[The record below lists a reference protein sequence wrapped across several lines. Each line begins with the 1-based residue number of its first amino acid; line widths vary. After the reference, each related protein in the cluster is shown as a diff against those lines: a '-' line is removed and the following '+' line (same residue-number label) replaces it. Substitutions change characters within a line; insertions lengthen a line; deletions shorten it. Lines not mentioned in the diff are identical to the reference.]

1 MRTRC
6 QRAAV
11 AILAMISWASVSAL
25 GVAAASLSPQ
35 ASQDAPTIPA
45 GTELHAQLTQVLST
59 KASQNGDPF
68 TASVTDPIFVKGY
81 EIVPAGSAIDGHVS
95 YVKPPGRAK
104 GVAEMRLV
112 IDTITAPDHTQY
124 PVSAST
130 ITAPDHTQ
138 YPVSASLHQAEG
150 AKVNG
155 EEGTITGPGKATKG
169 AAKETA
175 AETAAGA
182 GIGALA
188 DGGTGALY
196 GAAAGMLVGV
206 IHTLAKHH
214 KDITLPI
221 GTQLTFVIS
230 HATTGKKLTP
240 PGASSN

>member
-1 MRTRC
+1 MLRRNTMRTRC

-124 PVSAST
+124 PVSAS
-130 ITAPDHTQ
+130 
-138 YPVSASLHQAEG
+138 LHEAEG

-155 EEGTITGPGKATKG
+155 QEGTITGPGKATKG

-240 PGASSN
+240 PGAASN

>member
-35 ASQDAPTIPA
+35 ASQDAPTIPT

-104 GVAEMRLV
+104 GVAEMRLA

-124 PVSAST
+124 PVSAS
-130 ITAPDHTQ
+130 
-138 YPVSASLHQAEG
+138 LHEAEG

-155 EEGTITGPGKATKG
+155 QEGTITGPGKATKG

>member
-1 MRTRC
+1 MC
-6 QRAAV
+6 
-11 AILAMISWASVSAL
+11 ASISAL
-25 GVAAASLSPQ
+25 GVAQ
-35 ASQDAPTIPA
+35 EGQQAPTIPA

-68 TASVTDPIFVKGY
+68 TASVTDPIFLKGY
-81 EIVPAGSAIDGHVS
+81 EIVPAGSTVDGHVS
-95 YVKPPGRAK
+95 YVRPPGRAK

-112 IDTITAPDHTQY
+112 IDTITTPDHTQY
-124 PVSAST
+124 PVSA
-130 ITAPDHTQ
+130 A
-138 YPVSASLHQAEG
+138 LHQAEG

-155 EEGTITGPGKATKG
+155 QEGTITGPGKATKG

-175 AETAAGA
+175 EEAGAGA

-196 GAAAGMLVGV
+196 GAAAGVLVGV

-230 HATTGKKLTP
+230 HATTGKKLAP
-240 PGASSN
+240 PAGVNN

>member
-124 PVSAST
+124 PVSAS
-130 ITAPDHTQ
+130 
-138 YPVSASLHQAEG
+138 LHEAEG
-150 AKVNG
+150 ANVNG
-155 EEGTITGPGKATKG
+155 HEGTITGPGKATKG

-240 PGASSN
+240 PGAASN

>member
-1 MRTRC
+1 MRW
-6 QRAAV
+6 QRVAV
-11 AILAMISWASVSAL
+11 AILTSITWASVSAL
-25 GVAAASLSPQ
+25 GLAEANSAGQ

-124 PVSAST
+124 PVSAS
-130 ITAPDHTQ
+130 
-138 YPVSASLHQAEG
+138 LHQAEG

-175 AETAAGA
+175 AEAGAGA
-182 GIGALA
+182 GIGAIA

-206 IHTLAKHH
+206 IHTLAKHPR
-214 KDITLPI
+214 TL
-221 GTQLTFVIS
+221 IS
-230 HATTGKKLTP
+230 PSAP
-240 PGASSN
+240 N

>member
-124 PVSAST
+124 PVSAS
-130 ITAPDHTQ
+130 
-138 YPVSASLHQAEG
+138 LHEAEG

-155 EEGTITGPGKATKG
+155 QEGTITGPGKATKG

>member
-124 PVSAST
+124 PVSAS
-130 ITAPDHTQ
+130 
-138 YPVSASLHQAEG
+138 LHEAEG

-155 EEGTITGPGKATKG
+155 QEGTITGPGKATKG

-240 PGASSN
+240 PGAASN